1 MRPISSMYHP
11 ITPALLAFI
20 LLAGTAVP
28 NSGGAEAP
36 APLQK
41 VAPPPPGKLY
51 HAVYP
56 GGITGDED
64 DIALTD
70 LQTYT
75 GLAGHDVAWVYFSNN
90 WFKSRAFPVEMATWI
105 RNAGAVPYI
114 RLMLRHTTDQ
124 NKPPR
129 EFRLQ
134 NIIDGKLDEDLTKWA
149 DAARDFGTPLLAEYG
164 TEMNGRWFPWNGIW
178 NGANRKKGF
187 GSRDVADGPERFI
200 AAYRHI
206 VELVRSRG
214 ASNVSWVFH
223 ANADDDPEARW
234 NQLERYYPGD
244 DVVDWLG
251 LSAYGYQTPMA
262 RYPRETFRELVDRVY
277 PRLAALSSEKP
288 IMVLEFGH
296 TAGNPRQDAATWA
309 NEAFTDLFSGRWP
322 RIAGFSWWNERWEN
336 DEKARHDTTMRLQDI
351 PALSAVF
358 QQQLD
363 THADALQESPVFMP
377 AE

>member
-1 MRPISSMYHP
+1 MQHLSAMHQSF
-11 ITPALLAFI
+11 TPALVA
-20 LLAGTAVP
+20 LLIAAGTAIQGA
-28 NSGGAEAP
+28 GGAEA
-36 APLQK
+36 LQK
-41 VAPPPPGKLY
+41 AAPPPAGKLY

-56 GGITGDED
+56 GGISGDED
-64 DIALTD
+64 DITLAD

-75 GLAGHDVAWVYFSNN
+75 GIAGHSVAWVYFSNN
-90 WFKSRAFPVEMATWI
+90 WNKSREFPVEMATWI

-129 EFRLQ
+129 EFSLRK
-134 NIIDGKLDEDLTKWA
+134 IIEGALDEDLAKWA
-149 DAARDFGTPLLAEYG
+149 DAALAFGTPLLVEYG

-178 NGANRKKGF
+178 NGANRKTGF
-187 GSRDVADGPERFI
+187 GARDVADGPERFV

-206 VELVRSRG
+206 VEVVRSRG

-223 ANADDDPEARW
+223 ANAQDDPEARW

-262 RYPRETFRELVDRVY
+262 RYPRERFRDLVDEVY
-277 PRLAALSSEKP
+277 PRLAALSADKP

-296 TAGNPRQDAATWA
+296 TAGNPQQDAAAWA

-336 DEKARHDTTMRLQDI
+336 DEKARHNTTMRLQDI
-351 PALSAVF
+351 PALSAIF
-358 QQQLD
+358 RQQLD
-363 THADALQESPVFMP
+363 THAAVLQESPVFAP
-377 AE
+377 VE